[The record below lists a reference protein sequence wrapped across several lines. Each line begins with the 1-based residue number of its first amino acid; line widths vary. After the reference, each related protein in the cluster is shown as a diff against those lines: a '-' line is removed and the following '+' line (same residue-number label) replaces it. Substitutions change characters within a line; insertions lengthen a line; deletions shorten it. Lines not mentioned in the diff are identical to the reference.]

1 MLAFREGGLDI
12 GEVPTTIA
20 ASIIGNEHTAT
31 VIGFVQRARWT
42 APVISLETKPAER
55 SPRSKPETIRYGI
68 VLSAPV
74 MAPPRRERIRTPFQA
89 PKQTGPNAG
98 QIAVL
103 IVIVVVG
110 ILLGMMKA
118 EMGSSTK
125 SVHVS
130 GYTRSDGRSVS
141 SYDRAAPGTK

>member
-1 MLAFREGGLDI
+1 MGATVRLVRQDKRRDDDVEEMPMLAFREGGLDI

-42 APVISLETKPAER
+42 APVISVETKPAER
-55 SPRSKPETIRYGI
+55 SPRSKPETIRYNI

-74 MAPPRRERIRTPFQA
+74 MAHRRERIRTPFQA
-89 PKQTGPNAG
+89 PKQTGPSAG

-103 IVIVVVG
+103 IVIV
-110 ILLGMMKA
+110 I
-118 EMGSSTK
+118 
-125 SVHVS
+125 
-130 GYTRSDGRSVS
+130 
-141 SYDRAAPGTK
+141 AASC